1 MDIKDL
7 LKAAVEKEASDLHI
21 TTDSAPIVRI
31 DGKLIP
37 LNFPKLDKEY
47 CKRLVYSI
55 LDDKQKAVFERDL
68 ELDLSLDVPGLNRF
82 RVNVHMQRGNVEA
95 AFRLVSLKIR
105 TLAELGLPPI
115 VADLCRKPQGLVL
128 VTGPT
133 GVGKT
138 TTLAAMVDLIN
149 AERQAII
156 IVVEDPVEFVHVNKR
171 SIIKQREVHADTKSF
186 ANALVHALRQD
197 PNVIIVGEMR
207 DIETMSTVLTAAETG
222 HLVLAT
228 LHTPDA
234 AQTVDR
240 IIDVFPPYQQ
250 EQIKVQLS
258 TTLEGV
264 ISQQLLP
271 RKDRPGRVI
280 ATEVMIA
287 TNAIRNLIREHQTE
301 QLLTHIQTGGQYGMH
316 TMDRSLKTLYQK
328 GIIAEDVFK
337 TYIKHP
343 DEVRNM

>member
-1 MDIKDL
+1 MDIRDL
-7 LKAAVEKEASDLHI
+7 LRTAVEKNASDLHI
-21 TTDSAPIVRI
+21 TVDSAPIVRI

-55 LDDKQKAVFERDL
+55 MDDRQKAVFERDL

-82 RVNVHMQRGNVEA
+82 RVNVHMQRGSVEA
-95 AFRLVSLKIR
+95 AFRLVSLNIR
-105 TLAELGLPPI
+105 TIAELGLPPV
-115 VADLCRKPQGLVL
+115 VADLCRKNQGLVL
-128 VTGPT
+128 ITGPT

-138 TTLAAMVDLIN
+138 TTLAAMLDLIN
-149 AERQAII
+149 TERQAII
-156 IVVEDPVEFVHVNKR
+156 IVVEDPIEYVHINKR
-171 SIIKQREVHADTKSF
+171 SIIKQREVYADTRSF
-186 ANALVHALRQD
+186 ASALIHALRQD

-207 DIETMSTVLTAAETG
+207 DIETISTVLTAAETG

-234 AQTVDR
+234 SQTIDR

-250 EQIKVQLS
+250 EQIKIQLS
-258 TTLEGV
+258 TTLQGV

-271 RKDRPGRVI
+271 RRDRPGRII

-287 TNAIRNLIREHQTE
+287 TNAIRNLIREHETE

-316 TMDRSLKTLYQK
+316 TMDKSLKALYQK

-337 TYIKHP
+337 TYLKNP
-343 DEVRNM
+343 DEVRNL